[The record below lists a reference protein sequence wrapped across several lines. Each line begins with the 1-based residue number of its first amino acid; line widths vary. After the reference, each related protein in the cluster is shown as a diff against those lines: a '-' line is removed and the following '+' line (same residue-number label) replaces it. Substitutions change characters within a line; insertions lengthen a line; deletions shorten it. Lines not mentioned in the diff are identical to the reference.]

1 MVEHFP
7 TDGQGSYIAS
17 ALAPKLIDFVLS
29 SSFDR
34 REEAVFWWRAARPLL
49 VRTAKKQ
56 TFVQAMGQGAR
67 TPAVGEE
74 LTCIFRAATAASR
87 RDSSSLSMNPGRC
100 GANPSIGT
108 LSLLPGGK
116 AIYCAAAKSTSAGG

>member
-34 REEAVFWWRAARPLL
+34 REEAVFWWKPEQPLSILSRRKRP
-49 VRTAKKQ
+49 
-56 TFVQAMGQGAR
+56 FVQAAR
-67 TPAVGEE
+67 EQYSGLPLTERTCPLSRSYPAIPLVVQRSVDVADG
-74 LTCIFRAATAASR
+74 
-87 RDSSSLSMNPGRC
+87 SLP
-100 GANPSIGT
+100 
-108 LSLLPGGK
+108 LSE
-116 AIYCAAAKSTSAGG
+116 I

>member
-34 REEAVFWWRAARPLL
+34 REEAVFWWKTACPLSGDVRGNRTHVQQVGSAGASGRTGRRRNAR
-49 VRTAKKQ
+49 
-56 TFVQAMGQGAR
+56 F
-67 TPAVGEE
+67 
-74 LTCIFRAATAASR
+74 AATRPYFIHSFM
-87 RDSSSLSMNPGRC
+87 LMVPQPGC
-100 GANPSIGT
+100 AEHS
-108 LSLLPGGK
+108 K
-116 AIYCAAAKSTSAGG
+116 AV